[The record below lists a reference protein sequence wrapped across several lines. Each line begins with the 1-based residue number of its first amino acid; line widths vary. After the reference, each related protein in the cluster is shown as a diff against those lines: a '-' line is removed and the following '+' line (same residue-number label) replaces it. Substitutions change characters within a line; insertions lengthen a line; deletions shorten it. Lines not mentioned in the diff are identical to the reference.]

1 MSTAARIRVLI
12 VALVALAVLAVA
24 YTVYAASRT
33 DVRDEPRPGGPVV
46 REGGL
51 TLDAPG
57 RLLFRNMAWGPLRDR
72 LASVPLGASRG
83 VRTAG
88 GPTCYTFHAA
98 GGTGVCVQA
107 DRGLVNRFSVVI
119 VDSRLRELRR
129 YPAGGGPSRTRV
141 SPSGRMAAWTVFVS
155 GDSYAGTNFS
165 TRTSI
170 LDSRTWTLHESLEDY
185 TVIKDG
191 RRYRSVDVNFWGVTF
206 ADDDL
211 FYATM
216 ATRGKT
222 YLVRGSVSSR
232 TVWTLTDNAEC
243 PSVSPDGTRVAF
255 KHRVQG
261 DASSLPWRLHVL
273 DLRTMK
279 ETATAETR
287 PLDTQVAWLDGDTL
301 LYEVP
306 AEYEADL
313 WEVPADGS
321 GSPALVMRAATNPAV
336 LR

>member
-1 MSTAARIRVLI
+1 MSTAARIRVL
-12 VALVALAVLAVA
+12 VVSLVALAVLAVA
-24 YTVYAASRT
+24 YTVYAATRT
-33 DVRDEPRPGGPVV
+33 DPRDEPRPGGPAV
-46 REGGL
+46 RRGSL
-51 TLDAPG
+51 TLDATG

-72 LASVPLGASRG
+72 LAAVPLDAPRG

-88 GPTCYTFHAA
+88 EPTCYKFHAA

-107 DRGLVNRFSVVI
+107 DRGLVNRFSVVV

-141 SPSGRMAAWTVFVS
+141 SPSGRMVAWTVFVS
-155 GDSYAGTNFS
+155 GDSYAGMNFS

-170 LDSRTWTLHESLEDY
+170 LDTRTWTLHENLEDY
-185 TVIKDG
+185 AVIKDG
-191 RRYRSVDVNFWGVTF
+191 RTYRSADVNFWGVTF

-232 TVWTLTDNAEC
+232 TVRTLTGNAEC

-255 KHRVQG
+255 KHRVPG
-261 DASSLPWRLHVL
+261 DTSSLPWRLHVL
-273 DLRTMK
+273 DLRTME
-279 ETATAETR
+279 ETATAEAR
-287 PLDTQVAWLDGDTL
+287 PLDTQATWLDGDTL
-301 LYEVP
+301 LYELP

-313 WEVPADGS
+313 WKVPADGS
-321 GSPALVMRAATNPAV
+321 GSPTLVMKAATNPAV
-336 LR
+336 PR